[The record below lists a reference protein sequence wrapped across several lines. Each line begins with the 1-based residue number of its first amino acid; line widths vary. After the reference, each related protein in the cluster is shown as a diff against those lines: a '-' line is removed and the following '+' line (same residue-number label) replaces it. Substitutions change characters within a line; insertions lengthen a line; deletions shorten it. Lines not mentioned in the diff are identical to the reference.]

1 MQICERLKE
10 ARKVTGMTQEEVAE
24 KILVSRVTV
33 SNWENGK
40 SLPDIASLISLS
52 DLYNISLDE
61 LVKGDSKMTEKVKKD
76 AKNLQEKTRV
86 IIAVAVIA
94 AIFGV
99 MYVVCLI
106 IGGGAKDFATA
117 ATPWVLLAIGAAGA
131 ITLLQTTEKTHSESK
146 H

>member
-99 MYVVCLI
+99 MYVVCLT

-117 ATPWVLLAIGAAGA
+117 AAPWVLIGIGVAGA
-131 ITLLQTTEKTHSESK
+131 ITYLNTMDKSGSESR
-146 H
+146 